1 MYKKIIPFL
10 LLFGSIVIGF
20 WQCKMRPKT
29 VIVPAFYFW
38 KNDADQASDSY
49 SSANLFDVKTDSVHP
64 KRQYVKVLEV
74 DWNPAGGA
82 YPRAKNDFYSGF
94 SDTLQVVPTVFI
106 TNRVFE
112 NIKAEDLELL
122 ANRIAKKCIQE
133 DYNYAKEK
141 SIVTTTEVQVDCDWT
156 ATTRERYFDFLRKL
170 KAAPNMKDVTL
181 SATIRLYQ
189 YKYRDKTGVPPVD
202 RGMIMLYNLS
212 DLRKYEVANSI
223 FDKKEAEAYLLNT
236 PLYPLPVD
244 VALPIFSWG
253 VGYHDG
259 KFVSL
264 HNDFHPAD
272 VAKTSF
278 LKKER
283 DGYYEVIKD
292 TVFQKTYYR
301 VGDKMKIEY
310 IDKQQL
316 MDAAAVAKQVLND
329 KKTNVSFYHLDAKI
343 LSHYDKNDL
352 KDALKLIAE

>member
-1 MYKKIIPFL
+1 ML
-10 LLFGSIVIGF
+10 LLLSIILGFG
-20 WQCKMRPKT
+20 QCKMRPKT
-29 VIVPAFYFW
+29 IVTPAFYFW
-38 KNDADQASDSY
+38 KNDSDHASDSY
-49 SSANLFDVKTDSVHP
+49 SSANLFEVEVDSLHP

-94 SDTLQVVPTVFI
+94 NDTLQVVPTVFI

-112 NIKAEDLELL
+112 NIKTEDLALL
-122 ANRIAKKCIQE
+122 ATRIAKKCIQE
-133 DYNYAKEK
+133 DYNYSTEK
-141 SIVTTTEVQVDCDWT
+141 TSITTPEIQIDCDWT
-156 ATTRERYFDFLRKL
+156 ATTQERYFDFLRKL

-212 DLRKYEVANSI
+212 DLRKYEVSNSI

-236 PLYPLPVD
+236 PSYPLPVD
-244 VALPIFSWG
+244 VALPLFSWG
-253 VGYHDG
+253 VGFHDG

-272 VAKTSF
+272 VTKTSF

-310 IDKQQL
+310 VDKQRL
-316 MDAAAVAKQVLND
+316 MDAAAVAKQVLNAE
-329 KKTNVSFYHLDAKI
+329 KTNVSFYHLDTKI